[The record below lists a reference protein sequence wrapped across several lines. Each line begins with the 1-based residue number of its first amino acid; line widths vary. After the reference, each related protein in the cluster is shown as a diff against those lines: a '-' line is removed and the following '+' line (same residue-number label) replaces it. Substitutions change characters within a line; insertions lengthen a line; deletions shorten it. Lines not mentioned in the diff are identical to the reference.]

1 MQVNAREVHVSEV
14 LAMQERKRPMP
25 VGIEDFKKLIRRE
38 YYFVDKTRF
47 IRDLLDLQTEITL
60 ITRPAASARH

>member
-1 MQVNAREVHVSEV
+1 
-14 LAMQERKRPMP
+14 MQERKRPMP